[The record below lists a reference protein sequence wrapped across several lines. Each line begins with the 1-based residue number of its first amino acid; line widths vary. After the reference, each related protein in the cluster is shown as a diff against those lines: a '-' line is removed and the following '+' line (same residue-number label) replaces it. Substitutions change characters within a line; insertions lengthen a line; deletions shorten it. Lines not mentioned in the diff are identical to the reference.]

1 MKKFLFLIA
10 LLCSVSSFGQTR
22 FFTKKAKVTFD
33 ATSPSSPEKIR
44 GINENAVTV
53 IDASTG
59 AMEFMVSMTA
69 FVFEKALMGEHF
81 NENYVESEK
90 FPKANFKGSITNMKE
105 VDLGKNGNYPVD
117 VKGSM
122 TIHGVTKEVQAKGT
136 ITVMDGAIV
145 AGKSEFKILL
155 ADYKV
160 EIPGVVSDKIDKEA
174 KIKIEANY
182 EPVVAKK

>member
-1 MKKFLFLIA
+1 MKKTLLFISI
-10 LLCSVSSFGQTR
+10 LCSVSTFGQNR

-33 ATSPSSPEKIR
+33 ATAPSSPDKIR
-44 GINENAVTV
+44 AINENAVTV
-53 IDASTG
+53 IDATTG

-90 FPKANFKGSITNMKE
+90 YPKANFKGNILNIKE
-105 VDLGKNGNYPVD
+105 VDLSKNGNYPVD

-136 ITVMDGAIV
+136 ITTMDGAII
-145 AGKSEFKILL
+145 AGKSDFKILL
-155 ADYKV
+155 ADYKI
-160 EIPGVVSDKIDKEA
+160 EIPGVVADKIEKEA

-182 EPVVAKK
+182 EPVVVKK